1 MSDQPLNEQCEL
13 DARCDQPFLV
23 LTLAAGAIATLGLL
37 LAGRALLTLL
47 IGIAI
52 TVAQVPPMC
61 VFGLLLAKAQWSEA
75 LGAALLFAAN
85 LLGILSGVPITLAV
99 CLPELRLKLWRS
111 RLGLV
116 KVHAHPDRHH
126 AQIHDHRHAHPWRIV
141 PMVEAAARSLP

>member
-1 MSDQPLNEQCEL
+1 MAGKALKANLTALGP
-13 DARCDQPFLV
+13 LV
-23 LTLAAGAIATLGLL
+23 LP
-37 LAGRALLTLL
+37 
-47 IGIAI
+47 
-52 TVAQVPPMC
+52 V
-61 VFGLLLAKAQWSEA
+61 SEQ
-75 LGAALLFAAN
+75 LLFAAN